1 MRYRCRLIFLA
12 WGGGVPMHSKSL
24 IAAASDAGIDSLV
37 VVCWPSDSWNTTA
50 TALPGN
56 LPFFRLVTLLDVGE
70 IMRIVQFCLRADPRT
85 PEQEEVL
92 DWFCEEYQPLVKRE
106 VMALCPHHAEFGA
119 EPDDLCQEVWLKIG
133 RGVARVEV
141 RSCPGQLP
149 WLGVCGN
156 AANGLPLAVVGGAL
170 ALARL
175 IPSRVSRTP
184 SPLPT

>member
-1 MRYRCRLIFLA
+1 MTI
-12 WGGGVPMHSKSL
+12 
-24 IAAASDAGIDSLV
+24 
-37 VVCWPSDSWNTTA
+37 PSR
-50 TALPGN
+50 
-56 LPFFRLVTLLDVGE
+56 LPFFRLVTLLDVE
-70 IMRIVQFCLRADPRT
+70 AIMRIVQFCLRADPRM

-106 VMALCPHHAEFGA
+106 VMALCHHAEFGA

-133 RGVARVEV
+133 EALPEWKYDPALGSFPGWVSVVTRRTVCHCAR
-141 RSCPGQLP
+141 R
-149 WLGVCGN
+149 W
-156 AANGLPLAVVGGAL
+156 GAL